1 VSDDTDSNAEDA
13 EDVRKGA
20 PRKTS
25 ATPAVRW
32 LGVNQVLVQFDVAR
46 ASRAWNSRAGRP
58 CHFLKLNQ
66 HRESG
71 ALDRRLKSQA
81 RSFAMFYRFVSSR
94 RWSRNIFKPISLLV
108 AASLL
113 VSLANQ
119 SRAQAYEK
127 EFTVNAKTLLTI
139 KNRTGRVTVITSDS
153 EKDKATL
160 QASSSGAPVE
170 RSDVSV
176 SGSEIAVRERTAQNR
191 IDLTVH
197 IPKRARVKI
206 ESESGMVDVI
216 GDFEVAEV
224 FTNTGTIHADV
235 PLDAVKFKFI
245 WESSRPR
252 FLSDVELPRIKEGR
266 AGSFSISGVL
276 GPNTKK
282 SKHKKQPAESEN
294 TDNENQTVKDEQI
307 EKTVETNSDPTAQ
320 TAKKPGTPELVQ
332 LNFTTQR
339 GIILL
344 NVDPSMAPNDL
355 HERPLTEAARAI
367 VRSGNL
373 PLIEAI
379 RKVSPHL
386 FGDYAKTLPPPQRE
400 PSLVNLRPPGELAT
414 RVTPLLMRVN
424 ASVTDH
430 HGRAIAGMQLA
441 DFAVYEDGAER
452 KVVNVTPT
460 TEPFNLVLLLD
471 VSGSV
476 EERIDFIRKAARDFL
491 NTASP
496 QDRISIISFREDIQI
511 ISGFSTDR
519 SMLSKKL
526 DDIDA
531 GGATALYDA
540 LGYILSD
547 TLKPLRGERTAIV
560 ILSDGDDN
568 KSFVPF
574 PAIIEA
580 TSESGALIYPLY
592 VPSGLIPESSVPQ
605 PSITVDPLRTR
616 YLTITTRAAEEG
628 QKLATASGGVF
639 YSIKRLEDLQKAYDD
654 VVAQLRTAY
663 TITYASNA
671 DGTGHRR
678 IRVRANREGAS
689 VRLSPVVSAP
699 N

>member
-1 VSDDTDSNAEDA
+1 
-13 EDVRKGA
+13 
-20 PRKTS
+20 
-25 ATPAVRW
+25 
-32 LGVNQVLVQFDVAR
+32 
-46 ASRAWNSRAGRP
+46 
-58 CHFLKLNQ
+58 
-66 HRESG
+66 
-71 ALDRRLKSQA
+71 
-81 RSFAMFYRFVSSR
+81 MFYRFVSSLR
-94 RWSRNIFKPISLLV
+94 LFRHIFRSVSLLV
-108 AASLL
+108 AGSVL
-113 VSLANQ
+113 VSLTPNP

-127 EFTVNAKTLLTI
+127 EFTVSTKTLLTI

-160 QASSSGAPVE
+160 QATSSGAPVGPA
-170 RSDVSV
+170 DVSV

-197 IPKRARVKI
+197 VPKRARVKV

-216 GDFEVAEV
+216 GDFEVADV

-252 FLSDVELPRIKEGR
+252 FLSDVELPRVKEGR
-266 AGSFSISGVL
+266 AGSFSIAGAL
-276 GPNTKK
+276 GSHTKK
-282 SKHKKQPAESEN
+282 SKHKKRSAEGEN
-294 TDNENQTVKDEQI
+294 TDNENRTVKDEQI

-320 TAKKPGTPELVQ
+320 TAKKPATPELVQ

-355 HERPLTEAARAI
+355 RERPLTEAARAI

-400 PSLVNLRPPGELAT
+400 PSLVSLRPPGELAT
-414 RVTPLLMRVN
+414 RVTPQLMRVN

-430 HGRAIAGMQLA
+430 HGRAIAGMQLS

-452 KVVNVTPT
+452 KIVNVTPT

-496 QDRISIISFREDIQI
+496 QDRISIISFRDDIQV

-592 VPSGLIPESSVPQ
+592 VPSGLIPEGSVPK
-605 PSITVDPLRTR
+605 PEVTIDPLRTR
-616 YLTITTRAAEEG
+616 YLTLTTRAHEEG
-628 QKLATASGGVF
+628 QKLAEVSGGV
-639 YSIKRLEDLQKAYDD
+639 YYPLRRLEELRRAYDD
-654 VVAQLRTAY
+654 VVVQLRTAY
-663 TITYASNA
+663 TITYASNSTPS
-671 DGTGHRR
+671 GNPRV
-678 IRVRANREGAS
+678 RVRANREGAS
-689 VRLSPVVSAP
+689 VRLSPAVTAP